1 MKACWG
7 ILMEQWWE
15 PWKAKGCKRNQRP
28 NAANSSICIACLRS
42 RSCTVEGHAHVLST
56 VWEVESVETCFAP
69 FQIVHF
75 SWLQDVNLVFLF
87 ALFLF
92 SVFVFCLCPSCLQS
106 SKCGL
111 KSIKNR
117 LHVFGSPDSSVHFAL
132 RFHSS
137 NASKSDK
144 LVCWC
149 LLLLYGIL
157 YWIFAGLNRRWLESG
172 KVDLVMNS
180 AKDRISSAWY
190 ERAAQKV
197 PWKGIQYNCYSN
209 LMNRQ
214 LLHSHY
220 SRGFY
225 GPFLKTFA
233 PANHFFFKTT
243 PDCQTARLKINQTVQ
258 KGFVLSF
265 RASSF

>member
-1 MKACWG
+1 MLSTAVHCSQLQSSKGCSQPQKKNVDREGMKACWG

-56 VWEVESVETCFAP
+56 AWEVESVETCFAP

-117 LHVFGSPDSSVHFAL
+117 LHVFGSQDSSVHFAL

-144 LVCWC
+144 LVC
-149 LLLLYGIL
+149 
-157 YWIFAGLNRRWLESG
+157 
-172 KVDLVMNS
+172 
-180 AKDRISSAWY
+180 
-190 ERAAQKV
+190 
-197 PWKGIQYNCYSN
+197 
-209 LMNRQ
+209 
-214 LLHSHY
+214 
-220 SRGFY
+220 
-225 GPFLKTFA
+225 
-233 PANHFFFKTT
+233 
-243 PDCQTARLKINQTVQ
+243 
-258 KGFVLSF
+258 
-265 RASSF
+265 